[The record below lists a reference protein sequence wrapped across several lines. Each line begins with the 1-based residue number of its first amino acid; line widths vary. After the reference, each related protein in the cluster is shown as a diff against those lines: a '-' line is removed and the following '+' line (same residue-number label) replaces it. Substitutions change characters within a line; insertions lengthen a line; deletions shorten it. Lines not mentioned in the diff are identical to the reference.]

1 MRLNWIWDWAVE
13 WYYNIRWIDLL
24 VSLVILALFL
34 GFRKLFTRY
43 LFAFVIGR
51 FKNHPALI
59 RWAQAFEKPLQYFF
73 ILIGTYLSL
82 RYFMHEQWSFVVD
95 VNRFYR
101 SMSVALLGW
110 GLYNVSASSSL
121 LLEGAGKRFGLDAS
135 SMIIPF
141 LSKVIRFIVI
151 LLVITIIGAE
161 WGFSINGVVAG
172 MGLGSLAIALAAQE
186 SLSNIIAGIII
197 ILEKPFSKGDWI
209 STPDIEGIVEDIT
222 FRSSKIRTFTDALVI
237 VPNSKLAASAIT
249 NGSQMGKRKIFFN
262 IKVSLYTPGDRIE
275 KVVAR
280 LTEYLEHDESI
291 APGSVMVKF
300 NEFYESSLGIMVQCF
315 TKSPAW
321 GDNLMYRQQLNLY
334 VMQVLEEEGV
344 KLAFPTQRVLVQ
356 DPEMEAQKA

>member
-1 MRLNWIWDWAVE
+1 MNFDWLIQ

-24 VSLVILALFL
+24 VSIGILLLFL
-34 GFRKLFTRY
+34 AFRKLFTRY

-51 FKNHPALI
+51 FKEHPALI

-73 ILIGTYLSL
+73 ILIGTYLAL
-82 RYFMHEQWSFVVD
+82 RYFMHEQWSFVID
-95 VNRFYR
+95 VNKIYR
-101 SMSVALLGW
+101 SISIALLGW
-110 GLYNVSASSSL
+110 GLYNVSAASSI

-141 LSKVIRFIVI
+141 LSKVVRFIII
-151 LLVITIIGAE
+151 LLVVTIVGAE

-186 SLSNIIAGIII
+186 SLSNVIAGIII

-262 IKVSLYTPGDRIE
+262 IKVSLHTPGDRI
-275 KVVAR
+275 KRVVTR
-280 LTEYLEHDESI
+280 LTEHLEQDEAV
-291 APGSVMVKF
+291 APGTVMVKF

-315 TKSPAW
+315 TRSPGW
-321 GDNLMYRQQLNLY
+321 GDNLEYRQQLNLY
-334 VMQVLEEEGV
+334 VMQILEEEDV
-344 KLAFPTQRVLVQ
+344 KLAYPTQRVLVQ
-356 DPEMEAQKA
+356 EPETGLGQA